1 MNQRVRKVV
10 DELKRQR
17 KVYSDADFARI
28 IDIPRGD
35 LSQMMSGKR
44 KVSKRCVSNL
54 LANFS
59 EINEQ
64 WLKSGEGEM
73 LKNTSAVAD
82 NHSIS
87 IAGEGIKEN
96 DIRVNTD
103 KTIER
108 LIAEMSAQ
116 RKLTERTLAEIA
128 AQRQLTEAALK
139 QNSDLIALLKKGCD

>member
-1 MNQRVRKVV
+1 MNQRLRKVV
-10 DELKRQR
+10 NELKNQR

-28 IDIPRGD
+28 VDIPRGD

-54 LANFS
+54 LAEFP
-59 EINEQ
+59 EINEE
-64 WLKSGEGEM
+64 WLMTGEGEM
-73 LKNTSAVAD
+73 LKTYSANAES
-82 NHSIS
+82 HSIS
-87 IAGEGIKEN
+87 IAGEEIKEN
-96 DIRVNTD
+96 EIRVNTD

-116 RKLTERTLAEIA
+116 RKLTERTLEEIA

-139 QNSDLIALLKKGCD
+139 QNSDLIAMLKGCK